1 MAVKTWTHGSHGS
14 HSSHS
19 LHGVHSVHSLHNV
32 HASHSST
39 DSHSNTIS
47 YPTLST
53 TNHSSTIGDSSF
65 GSFDTS
71 TKLGVY
77 NGTGSLKAF
86 SDLVTSLRS
95 RITSTS
101 YTDNTSMQAPVSD
114 SRPSFS
120 TTSGAV
126 LNASNAQNL
135 VLAGR
140 GSFNARYQPY
150 TLTVS
155 ATGSGSYSSTNT
167 GGTGSKSQTISGS
180 KSGTLANVTSWT
192 VGAVGIAYGTNTGS
206 SKLSYSY
213 PLSDTLDSNVRKAA
227 TTTSA
232 SYTGPTSGTKI
243 TKAQATAILAA
254 LRNEAVANYT
264 GPSSVSYTFSG
275 TTKVTHS
282 NHSSHSQHS
291 SHVSHASH
299 SSHSQYG
306 S

>member
-1 MAVKTWTHGSHGS
+1 MAIKTWTHGSHGS

-32 HASHSST
+32 HSSHSST

-47 YPTLST
+47 YPTLSP

-65 GSFDTS
+65 GSFDTN

-77 NGTGSLKAF
+77 GGTGSLKAF

-101 YTDNTSMQAPVSD
+101 YTDNTSMQVPVSD

-120 TTSGAV
+120 PTSGAV
-126 LNASNAQNL
+126 FNAASVQNL
-135 VLAGR
+135 ISAGR
-140 GSFNARYQPY
+140 GTFNARYQPY
-150 TLTVS
+150 TLTVN
-155 ATGSGSYSSTNT
+155 ATASGTSTTTNT
-167 GGTGSKSQTISGS
+167 GSNGSKTQTIDGTIT
-180 KSGTLANVTSWT
+180 GTLANTSSWT
-192 VGAVGIAYGTNTGS
+192 RTASGLAAYRS
-206 SKLSYSY
+206 
-213 PLSDTLDSNVRKAA
+213 
-227 TTTSA
+227 
-232 SYTGPTSGTKI
+232 SYTLTDSLAGNIRRPTFTTGTSISWPVAGSKI
-243 TKAQATAILAA
+243 SKGEATAILAS
-254 LRNEAVANYT
+254 LRNEAVVNYT

-282 NHSSHSQHS
+282 NHSSHSQHA